1 MRDVEI
7 QKKNH
12 LTVFVD
18 ADACPVKEEVLSAC
32 KPYEVEINF
41 VAAYTNTTDRYPD
54 VTWKWVE
61 PGRDSADLY
70 ILNHL
75 KRHDIVI
82 TEDIG
87 LAAGC
92 LAKHAYV
99 LTSRGKEITND
110 EIDLFLE
117 TRHLNAKARRSGK
130 YDKGPKKIKSPD
142 KIKFLEALQKI
153 LSKIEGIQGPI

>member
-7 QKKNH
+7 QRKSR

-18 ADACPVKEEVLSAC
+18 ADACPVKEEVLSVC
-32 KPYEVEINF
+32 KPYEVDINF

-61 PGRDSADLY
+61 PGRDAADLY

-99 LTSRGKEITND
+99 LTSRGKEITDN
-110 EIDLFLE
+110 EIDSFLE

-130 YDKGPKKIKSPD
+130 YEKGPRKIKDLD
-142 KIKFLEALQKI
+142 KNKFSEALQKI
-153 LSKIEGIQGPI
+153 LSKIEGFQGPI

>member
-7 QKKNH
+7 QKKSR

-18 ADACPVKEEVLSAC
+18 ADACPVKEEVLAVC
-32 KPYEVEINF
+32 KPFKVEINF

-54 VTWKWVE
+54 VTWTWVE
-61 PGRDSADLY
+61 PGRDAADLY

-92 LAKHAYV
+92 LAKQAYV
-99 LTSRGKEITND
+99 LTSRGKEITD
-110 EIDLFLE
+110 SEIDVFLE

-130 YDKGPKKIKSPD
+130 YDKGPKKLKSPD
-142 KIKFLEALQKI
+142 KIKFSESLQKI
-153 LSKIEGIQGPI
+153 LSKIEGFQRPV